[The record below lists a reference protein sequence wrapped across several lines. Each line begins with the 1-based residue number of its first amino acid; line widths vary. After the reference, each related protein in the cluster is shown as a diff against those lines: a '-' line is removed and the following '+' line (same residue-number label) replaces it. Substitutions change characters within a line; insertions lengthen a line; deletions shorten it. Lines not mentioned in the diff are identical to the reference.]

1 VRLEV
6 TEHFGYLGGSRKETR
21 EDFLWHLIEREVV
34 TLSIQRIDD
43 FIEAHE
49 IAD

>member
-1 VRLEV
+1 MRLEV
-6 TEHFGYLGGSRKETR
+6 TERFRYLGGPSKETCV
-21 EDFLWHLIEREVV
+21 DFLWRLIEREVV
-34 TLSIQRIDD
+34 TLSIERIDD

>member
-1 VRLEV
+1 MRLKV
-6 TEHFGYLGGSRKETR
+6 TEHFRDLGGPRKETR
-21 EDFLWHLIEREVV
+21 EDFLRHLIEREVV
-34 TLSIQRIDD
+34 TLSIQDIDD